1 MITVKNLQ
9 VNIAEKEILHE
20 LSFGIPKGKVTV
32 ILGPNGCGKSTT
44 LKALC
49 RLLPYRG
56 SVQLLGQE
64 VSSADG
70 REFAKE
76 VAILAQSPQA
86 PEDLTVLDLVKM
98 GRFPHRNCW
107 GGGTG
112 EDGPAV
118 AWALERTGLTALQD
132 RILSTMSGGE
142 RQRAWIAMA
151 LAQKPKV
158 LFLDE
163 PTSYLDICHQL
174 EVLDLVKELNRDLGL
189 TIVMV
194 LHDITQALA
203 VGDNFIVLKKGNLVT
218 TGDGSIVNRELLLQV
233 FAVEAEEFCC
243 GNGQRAIVPLRCAQ
257 RD

>member
-1 MITVKNLQ
+1 MINVKNLQ
-9 VNIAEKEILHE
+9 VNIAEKEILHG
-20 LSFGIPKGKVTV
+20 LSFDIPKGKVTV

-56 SVQLLGQE
+56 SVQFLGQE

-86 PEDLTVLDLVKM
+86 PEDLTVLDLVKL
-98 GRFPHRNCW
+98 GRFPHRNRW
-107 GGGTG
+107 GGGSS
-112 EDGPAV
+112 EDGQAV
-118 AWALERTGLTALQD
+118 AWALERTGLTAYQD
-132 RILSTMSGGE
+132 RILSTLSGGE

-151 LAQKPKV
+151 LAQKPQV

-194 LHDITQALA
+194 LHDITQALT
-203 VGDNFIVLKKGNLVT
+203 VGDNFLVIKAGKLVAA
-218 TGDGSIVNRELLLQV
+218 GDGSIVNKDLLLQV
-233 FAVEAEEFCC
+233 FAVEAEEFSCK
-243 GNGQRAIVPLRCAQ
+243 NGQRAIVPIGTIQ
-257 RD
+257 